1 MSFFG
6 HTDSVTCGGFTND
19 GKYLVTGSEDMTVK
33 TWDLKNNSLI
43 TTIKGVKFHQSPIT
57 VMAIAKNKN
66 IIATG
71 GLSNEIAISNAESGN
86 VKKQLLNIYFFF
98 IFN

>member
-19 GKYLVTGSEDMTVK
+19 GKYLVTGSDDMTVK
-33 TWDLKNNSLI
+33 AWDLKNNSLFN
-43 TTIKGVKFHQSPIT
+43 TIRGVRFHKSPIT
-57 VMAIAKNKN
+57 EIAIGKHKN

-71 GLSNEIAISNAESGN
+71 SMSGELAISNVDNGN
-86 VKKQLLNIYFFF
+86 VK
-98 IFN
+98 IF